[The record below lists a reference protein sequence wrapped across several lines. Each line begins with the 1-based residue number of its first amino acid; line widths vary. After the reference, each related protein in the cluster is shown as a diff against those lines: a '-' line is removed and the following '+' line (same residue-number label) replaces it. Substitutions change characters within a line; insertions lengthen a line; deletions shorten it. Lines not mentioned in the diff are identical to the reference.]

1 MRFIKCF
8 LVIVATM
15 ILSLSLS
22 ACAPKGSVATFSF
35 FNTII
40 RVETHGTTLS
50 KDTEQKLRGL
60 FSSLQNQFDVNSNDS
75 LIKSFNDAAV
85 GTEFSLSNDATEI
98 FTAAKECYTISNK
111 KFNPAI
117 YPLVKLWGFAPFIY
131 TNDFIPPSAEDIK
144 TTKANCNFDGAEF
157 NALNKTL
164 KKTADIKLDFG
175 GIVKGYAAD
184 KATEILNAAGHKKG
198 YVSVG
203 GSSITLL
210 MSQTLSLTHPRK
222 NGEIIK
228 INTNDKY
235 NLSVSTSG
243 DYEKYHLDKDG
254 KRYCHLIDPDSGS
267 PANTGVMSATIL
279 GTNGVY
285 GDAFTTAL
293 CLKNYNGNGNC
304 ELLTFIDLIKT
315 RFPKAEFYII
325 LSDSDGGKIL
335 TNKVQGVDFTLLDN
349 DFTVCNI

>member
-1 MRFIKCF
+1 MRFIKGF
-8 LVIVATM
+8 LVIVATI

-22 ACAPKGSVATFSF
+22 ACAPKGSVVTFSF

-40 RVETHGTTLS
+40 RIETHGSILD
-50 KDTEQKLRGL
+50 KNTEQKLRDT
-60 FSSLQNQFDVNSNDS
+60 FSSLQTQFDINSNDS
-75 LIKSFNDAAV
+75 LIKNFNDAAV

-98 FTAAKECYTISNK
+98 FAAAKECYVLSNK

-117 YPLVKLWGFAPFIY
+117 YPLVKLWGFSPFIFTSDFTPPN
-131 TNDFIPPSAEDIK
+131 TNEISSV
-144 TTKANCNFDGAEF
+144 KANCNFDGAEF
-157 NALNKTL
+157 FGLNKTL

-184 KATEILNAAGHKKG
+184 KATKILNDAGHKKG

-203 GSSITLL
+203 GSSISLL

-228 INTNDKY
+228 INTNGKY

-243 DYEKYHLDKDG
+243 DYEKYYLDKDG
-254 KRYCHLIDPDSGS
+254 NRYCHLIDPDSGS
-267 PANTGVMSATIL
+267 PANTGIMSATIL

-285 GDAFTTAL
+285 GDAFSTAL
-293 CLKNYNGNGNC
+293 CLKNYNSNGNC

-325 LSDSDGGKIL
+325 LSDNDGGKIL